1 MTYPYNKKVET
12 FGAAQGRLWP
22 EGTYITPEGDL
33 FDVHSYS
40 RIAHGGGFVIPFFRR
55 YMHPEKLD
63 VIFYTKEEQLE
74 NLLEYEKTFSIEE
87 DNVNIK
93 EQKMRLRLVRYLINV
108 YRSKRTV
115 YDYRNDTIH
124 FEETI
129 GIPNVDQNWSGRDF
143 LLKDILVQACG
154 YDAVESQLYR
164 TITTSKFNI
173 YETFY
178 DYILHDYKIF
188 QLPKKIYSE
197 KEERYMDW
205 VQPDWYVPEKELRLK
220 SELEAICRTTPLE
233 KRKKYCK
240 MKI

>member
-129 GIPNVDQNWSGRDF
+129 GIPTVDQNWSGRDF

-220 SELEAICRTTPLE
+220 AELEAICRTTPLE
-233 KRKKYCK
+233 EKNIAK
-240 MKI
+240 